1 MKCAG
6 FTCYLGMNGYF
17 QTADD
22 QDIVLPDLEPLYEP
36 EPVAFSFETPAWY
49 MLFGIVI
56 ITFIFGLW
64 KWYRKYRSREYRRIA
79 VKKLGE
85 IQLTDSPESSA
96 LSTIQ
101 ITLKQVAMST
111 YGRPMVAA
119 LFGKEWLQFLE
130 RTGKQTPFTQ
140 YKLLIATSSEESKEQ
155 NASHIGALRDMAKK
169 WIITHA

>member
-1 MKCAG
+1 MKRAG
-6 FTCYLGMNGYF
+6 FTYNLRLNGYL
-17 QTADD
+17 QNPVD
-22 QDIVLPDLEPLYEP
+22 QEVILPDLEPLYEP

-49 MLFGIVI
+49 VLSALVLIAL
-56 ITFIFGLW
+56 IFGLW
-64 KWYRKYRSREYRRIA
+64 KWYKSYRSREYRRIA
-79 VKKLGE
+79 VKKLGGF
-85 IQLTDSPESSA
+85 QLTDSSESAA

-130 RTGKQTPFTQ
+130 RTGKHTPFTQ
-140 YKLLIATSSEESKEQ
+140 YELLIATTSEVANEQ

-169 WIITHA
+169 WILTHA

>member
-6 FTCYLGMNGYF
+6 FSYYLGMNGYF
-17 QTADD
+17 RTSDG
-22 QDIVLPDLEPLYEP
+22 QDIVLPELESLYEP
-36 EPVAFSFETPAWY
+36 EPVVFSFETPAWY
-49 MLFGIVI
+49 VLWGLVLIAL
-56 ITFIFGLW
+56 IFGLW
-64 KWYRKYRSREYRRIA
+64 KWYRGYRSREYRRIA
-79 VKKLGE
+79 VKNIGG
-85 IQLTDSPESSA
+85 IQLTDSAENSA

-130 RTGKQTPFTQ
+130 RTGKHTPFTQ
-140 YKLLIATSSEESKEQ
+140 YELLIGTNSEVSKKQ
-155 NASHIGALRDMAKK
+155 NASQIGALRDMAKK